1 MSLAPAQVLL
11 ELLSDMISIQ
21 VEVLGDWHD
30 LQRSVPKQ
38 ILEPMEHKKPFSSI
52 GNFHLQ
58 QLKSHCIHKRACVYH
73 VGFTD
78 IAGPL
83 EEDTPKAEGSARQLV
98 LLVLPQ
104 QMQFWESWVQYACKL
119 LAGLRMSRD
128 RESCTVCLEAST
140 DLLGA
145 GIPASMFGIV
155 GRSYT
160 DILRSMRKP
169 YGLGFRAGC

>member
-1 MSLAPAQVLL
+1 
-11 ELLSDMISIQ
+11 
-21 VEVLGDWHD
+21 
-30 LQRSVPKQ
+30 
-38 ILEPMEHKKPFSSI
+38 MEHKRLVCSI

-58 QLKSHCIHKRACVYH
+58 QLVLEEDQVKSHCIYARVCVYH

-83 EEDTPKAEGSARQLV
+83 EEDTPKDEGSATLLV
-98 LLVLPQ
+98 LVVLPQ
-104 QMQFWESWVQYACKL
+104 QIQFWESWVQFACKL
-119 LAGLRMSRD
+119 LAGRRMSRD
-128 RESCTVCLEAST
+128 WESCTVCLEAST

-145 GIPASMFGIV
+145 GIPASMFGLV

-160 DILRSMRKP
+160 DMLRSMRRP